1 MSEQTLA
8 DRYRLLNSKRQR
20 KLDHAREASKL
31 TIPSILPPESHGE
44 EDSLYTPYSSIPARG
59 VTAMS
64 SKMLSALIPL
74 NEDPFFKFAIKDGVT
89 PSPQVNNYLEALAD
103 QVYTKLKSKN
113 LREVVFLALQ
123 HLIIAGDVLFVLED
137 DMSCR
142 LIRLDNYVVRRDV
155 VGNVKEVIFVEYELK
170 EEDDKDLD
178 MYTSFQ
184 AGSYAEN
191 KHGYDAIFVQ
201 CIYDEKDEMWKVTK
215 EKDEEVIETG
225 EFSILPYIPLRWG
238 YSVGDNYGRSHC
250 EDILGDITA
259 LEAYS
264 EALIESMAAGSAFW
278 IAVDPAG
285 ITDIDDIAAAPNG
298 TYVAARAQDV
308 FTLTPSGTMNA
319 QIQSTNQA
327 VEIMRREIGRSFL
340 LESAAMPTGDRVTAT
355 AVRMIGTELETV
367 LGGAFGSISRDL
379 FVPLVNRAVY
389 VMISDETIDER
400 LYEEFLDDGLLSVD
414 IVTGLQALSRDTDL
428 NKLMQL
434 GEMVRNLPEQVAM
447 MFRWDEYGKAL
458 VTALGF
464 DADNWVKNESE
475 VKEEMMK
482 QQQAMTAQQMQGQ
495 LAGVAGEQIA
505 GAVGQQAAGAVQGQG
520 IEGLLQGLDPQAAQA
535 LQETFTGSQ

>member
-1 MSEQTLA
+1 MSQQTLA
-8 DRYRLLNSKRQR
+8 DRYRVLNSKRQR

-31 TIPSILPPESHGE
+31 TIPTILPPESHGE
-44 EDSLYTPYSSIPARG
+44 EDQLYTPYSSVPARG
-59 VTAMS
+59 VTAMA

-74 NEDPFFKFAIKDGVT
+74 NEEPFFRFAIKDGVN
-89 PSPQVNNYLEALAD
+89 PSVQVNNYLETMAD
-103 QVYTKLKSKN
+103 QVYNKLKSKN

-123 HLIIAGDVLFVLED
+123 HLIIVGDVLFVIED

-155 VGNVKEVIFVEYELK
+155 VGDVKEIIFVEYELK
-170 EEDDKDLD
+170 EEDDEQLD
-178 MYTSFQ
+178 MYSSFQ
-184 AGSYAEN
+184 AGAYAEN
-191 KHGYDAIFVQ
+191 KLGYEAIFVQ
-201 CIYDEKDEMWKVTK
+201 CLYNEEEKVWKVKK
-215 EKDEEVIETG
+215 EKEDVIIEEG
-225 EFSILPYIPLRWG
+225 EYTILPYIPLRFG

-298 TYVAARAQDV
+298 TYVAARQQDV

-340 LESAAMPTGDRVTAT
+340 LESASLPTGDRVTAT

-379 FVPLVNRAVY
+379 FVPLVNRCVY
-389 VMISDETIDER
+389 VMISEESIDER
-400 LYEEFLDDGLLSVD
+400 LYEEFLEDGILSVD

-434 GEMVRNLPEQVAM
+434 GEMVRNLPEQIAM
-447 MFRWDEYGKAL
+447 MFKWDEYGKAL

-464 DADNWVKNESE
+464 DADNWVKNEAE
-475 VKEEMMK
+475 VREQMME
-482 QQQAMTAQQMQGQ
+482 QQQMMAAQQMQQQ
-495 LAGVAGEQIA
+495 LAGAAGQQVA
-505 GAVGQQAAGAVQGQG
+505 GAVGQEAAAAIQEQGLG
-520 IEGLLQGLDPQAAQA
+520 NLLQGLDPQAAQA
-535 LQETFTGSQ
+535 LQESFGTQ

>member
-1 MSEQTLA
+1 MSQQTLA
-8 DRYRLLNSKRQR
+8 DRYRVLNSKRQR

-31 TIPSILPPESHGE
+31 TIPTILPPESHGE
-44 EDSLYTPYSSIPARG
+44 EDQLYTPYSSVPARG
-59 VTAMS
+59 VTAMA

-74 NEDPFFKFAIKDGVT
+74 NEEPFFRFAIKDGVN
-89 PSPQVNNYLEALAD
+89 PSVQVNNYLETMAD
-103 QVYTKLKSKN
+103 QVYNKLKSKN

-123 HLIIAGDVLFVLED
+123 HLIIVGDVLFVIED

-155 VGNVKEVIFVEYELK
+155 VGDVKEIIFVEYELK
-170 EEDDKDLD
+170 EEDNDQLD
-178 MYTSFQ
+178 MYSSFQ
-184 AGSYAEN
+184 AGAYAEN
-191 KHGYDAIFVQ
+191 KLGYEAIFVQ
-201 CIYDEKDEMWKVTK
+201 CLYNEEEKVWKVKK
-215 EKDEEVIETG
+215 EKEDVIIEEG
-225 EFSILPYIPLRWG
+225 EYTILPYIPLRFG

-298 TYVAARAQDV
+298 TYVAARQQDV

-340 LESAAMPTGDRVTAT
+340 LESASIPTGDRVTAT

-379 FVPLVNRAVY
+379 FVPLVNRCVY
-389 VMISDETIDER
+389 VMISEESIDER
-400 LYEEFLDDGLLSVD
+400 LYEEFLEDGILSVD

-434 GEMVRNLPEQVAM
+434 GEMVRNLPEQIAM
-447 MFRWDEYGKAL
+447 MFKWDEYGKAL

-464 DADNWVKNESE
+464 DADNWVKNEAE
-475 VKEEMMK
+475 VREQMME
-482 QQQAMTAQQMQGQ
+482 QQQMMAAQQMQQQ
-495 LAGVAGEQIA
+495 LAGAAGQQVA
-505 GAVGQQAAGAVQGQG
+505 GAVGQEAAAAIQEQGLG
-520 IEGLLQGLDPQAAQA
+520 NLLQGLDPQAAQA
-535 LQETFTGSQ
+535 LQESFGTQ

>member
-8 DRYRLLNSKRQR
+8 DRYRVLNSKRQR

-31 TIPSILPPESHGE
+31 TIPTILPPESRGE
-44 EDSLYTPYSSIPARG
+44 EDQLYTPYSSIPARG

-74 NEDPFFKFAIKDGVT
+74 NEEPFFKFAVKDGIT
-89 PSPQVNNYLEALAD
+89 PSVEVNNYLEAMAD
-103 QVYTKLKSKN
+103 QVYNKIKSKN

-123 HLIIAGDVLFVLED
+123 HLIIVGDVLFVIED

-155 VGNVKEVIFVEYELK
+155 VGNVKEIIFVEYELK
-170 EEDDKDLD
+170 EEDDEQLD
-178 MYTSFQ
+178 MYSSFQ
-184 AGSYAEN
+184 AGAYAEN

-201 CIYDEKDEMWKVTK
+201 CLYDEEEKIWKVKK
-215 EKDEEVIETG
+215 EKDDIVFEEG
-225 EFSILPYIPLRWG
+225 EYTILPYIPLRWG

-264 EALIESMAAGSAFW
+264 EALVESMAAGSAFW

-285 ITDIDDIAAAPNG
+285 ITDIDDIATAPNG
-298 TYVAARAQDV
+298 TYVAARQQDV

-340 LESAAMPTGDRVTAT
+340 LESASLPTGDRVTAT

-379 FVPLVNRAVY
+379 FVPLVNRCVY
-389 VMISDETIDER
+389 VMIAEEAIDER
-400 LYEEFLDDGLLSVD
+400 LYEEFLDDGILSVD

-434 GEMVRNLPEQVAM
+434 GEMVRNLPEQIAM
-447 MFRWDEYGKAL
+447 MFKWDEYGKAL

-464 DADNWVKNESE
+464 DADNWVKKESE
-475 VKEEMMK
+475 VRDQMME
-482 QQQAMTAQQMQGQ
+482 QQQMMAAQQMQQQ
-495 LAGVAGEQIA
+495 LAGAAGQQVA
-505 GAVGQQAAGAVQGQG
+505 GAVGQEAAGAIQQQGLG
-520 IEGLLQGLDPQAAQA
+520 GLLQGLDPQAAQA
-535 LQETFTGSQ
+535 LQESLGNQ

>member
-1 MSEQTLA
+1 MSQETLA
-8 DRYRLLNSKRQR
+8 DRFRILNSQRQR
-20 KLDHAREASKL
+20 KLEHAREASRL
-31 TIPSILPPESHGE
+31 TIPTILPPESRGE
-44 EDSLYTPYSSIPARG
+44 EDQLYTPYSSVPARG

-74 NEDPFFKFAIKDGVT
+74 NEEPFFKFAVKDGVT
-89 PSPQVNNYLEALAD
+89 PSVEVNNYLESMAD
-103 QVYTKLKSKN
+103 QVYNKIKSKN

-123 HLIIAGDVLFVLED
+123 HLVIVGDVLFIIED

-155 VGNVKEVIFVEYELK
+155 IGNVKEIIFVEHELK
-170 EEDDKDLD
+170 EEDDKNLD
-178 MYTSFQ
+178 MYSTYK

-191 KHGYDAIFVQ
+191 KDGYEAIYVQ
-201 CIYDEKDEMWKVTK
+201 CLFDDESGVWNVKK
-215 EKDEEVIETG
+215 EKDEEIFEEG
-225 EFSILPYIPLRWG
+225 EFNILPYIPLRWG
-238 YSVGDNYGRSHC
+238 YAAGDNYGRSHC

-298 TYVAARAQDV
+298 TYVAARQQDV

-340 LESAAMPTGDRVTAT
+340 LESASIPTGDRVTAT
-355 AVRMIGTELETV
+355 AVRMVGTELETV

-379 FVPLVNRAVY
+379 FVPLVNRAVF
-389 VMISDETIDER
+389 VMISDNVIDER
-400 LYEEFLDDGLLSVD
+400 LYEEFLEDGILSVD

-434 GEMVRNLPEQVAM
+434 GEMVRNLPEQIAM
-447 MFRWDEYGKAL
+447 MFKWDEYGKAL

-464 DADNWVKNESE
+464 DANNWVKDEAE
-475 VKEEMMK
+475 VQEQMLK
-482 QQQAMTAQQMQGQ
+482 QQQAMAAQQMQQQAVGTAGQ
-495 LAGVAGEQIA
+495 QVAGA
-505 GAVGQQAAGAVQGQG
+505 LGQQAAGALQGQDIGAMLEG
-520 IEGLLQGLDPQAAQA
+520 IDPQALEA
-535 LQETFTGSQ
+535 LNQTMTGQ

>member
-1 MSEQTLA
+1 MKDQTLA
-8 DRYRLLNSKRQR
+8 DRYRVLNSKRQR
-20 KLDHAREASKL
+20 KLDHAREASRL
-31 TIPSILPPESHGE
+31 TIPTILPPESHGE
-44 EDSLYTPYSSIPARG
+44 EDQLYTPYSSVPARG

-74 NEDPFFKFAIKDGVT
+74 NEEPFFKFAIKDGVN
-89 PSPQVNNYLEALAD
+89 PSVQVNNYLESMAD
-103 QVYTKLKSKN
+103 QVYNKIKSKN

-123 HLIIAGDVLFVLED
+123 HLIITGDVLFVIED

-155 VGNVKEVIFVEYELK
+155 VGNLKEIIFVEYELK
-170 EEDDKDLD
+170 EEDDDQLD
-178 MYTSFQ
+178 MYSSFQ

-191 KHGYDAIFVQ
+191 KHGYNSVFVQ
-201 CIYDEKDEMWKVTK
+201 CLYNEEDKIWYVKK
-215 EKDEEVIETG
+215 EKEEEIFEEG
-225 EFSILPYIPLRWG
+225 EYNILPYIPLRWG

-264 EALIESMAAGSAFW
+264 EALVESMAAGSAFW

-298 TYVAARAQDV
+298 TYVAARQQDV

-340 LESAAMPTGDRVTAT
+340 LESASIPSGDRVTAT

-379 FVPLVNRAVY
+379 FVPLVNRCVY
-389 VMISDETIDER
+389 VMIAEEAIDER
-400 LYEEFLDDGLLSVD
+400 LYEEFLEDGILSVD

-434 GEMVRNLPEQVAM
+434 GEMVRNLPEQIAM
-447 MFRWDEYGKAL
+447 MFKWDEYGKAL

-464 DADNWVKNESE
+464 DSDNWVKNEAE
-475 VKEEMMK
+475 VREQMME
-482 QQQAMTAQQMQGQ
+482 QQQMMAAQQMQQQLTATAGQ
-495 LAGVAGEQIA
+495 QVA
-505 GAVGQQAAGAVQGQG
+505 GAVGQQAAGALQGQG
-520 IEGLLQGLDPQAAQA
+520 LEGLLQGLDPQAAQA
-535 LQETFTGSQ
+535 LQESLGTQ